1 MKLAI
6 SNIAWDTQ
14 SNEQIYTWMKQYG
27 YSGLEVAPTKIFPQM
42 PYEHLSEARQWSKK
56 LYEDYGFSVPS
67 MQSIWFGR
75 QEKLFGTKEEY
86 SILLEYTKK
95 AILFAETIGCD
106 NLVFGCPKNR
116 QKPADVG
123 EEVAL
128 EFFHTLGEYAKE
140 HGTTIGMEANPPMYQ
155 TNYINDTA
163 SALELVH
170 KVNSKGF
177 LLNLDIGT
185 MIANEETVALLKGKV
200 SYISHIHISEPRLK
214 PIKNRKIHQKLMEC
228 LQQENYQN
236 YVSIEMGMIETVSKI
251 EPILA
256 DISEIFS

>member
-14 SNEQIYTWMKQYG
+14 NNEQIYTWMKQYG
-27 YSGLEVAPTKIFPQM
+27 YSGLEIAPTKIFPQM

-56 LYEDYGFSVPS
+56 LYEDYGFSIPS

-95 AILFAETIGCD
+95 AILFAEAIGCG

-116 QKPADVG
+116 QKPAEVG

-128 EFFHTLGEYAKE
+128 EFFYTLGEYAKE

-185 MIANEETVALLKGKV
+185 MIANEETVDLLKGQV
-200 SYISHIHISEPRLK
+200 SYINHVHISEPGLK
-214 PIKNRKIHQKLMEC
+214 PIRERELHQKLIEC
-228 LQQENYQN
+228 LKQEHYPGF
-236 YVSIEMGMIETVSKI
+236 VSIEMGKAEEISCISKSLKY
-251 EPILA
+251 LA
-256 DISEIFS
+256 GK